1 MPGPV
6 DGPNSPDPTQDGSTE
21 YWDEPDYGF
30 DKNYG
35 KPNETH
41 KQGSGSTGYTNPNAG
56 KYYGSQPGFGGG
68 TGGVSGAGDF
78 GDSGFGDEMAGKAQQ
93 LKQQGYSPQQ
103 IKQILEQE
111 YGMPLSDSDVDYF
124 LYGHKN
130 TNSNLTNKYMGYGSG
145 PQNANAKY
153 NSWGN
158 NYLEQ
163 YFQQQQMYN
172 DAVDGN
178 RQMKKSGKEQMVKM
192 HMILLLIMMGDIT
205 GALRAYTALV
215 DRDLRAFTR
224 GVVKKLGL
232 VRKARSRVIRNFANH
247 KPPRAYAGQNPQS
260 AARAQDQAQKYT
272 QFVQLSTQLMGELQN
287 TERELVDVLQT
298 LKRDL
303 DNLYQAY
310 ASMRDNEFRTAE
322 RVMSIR

>member
-6 DGPNSPDPTQDGSTE
+6 DGSHGPDQTQEGSQE

-35 KPNETH
+35 TTNQNT
-41 KQGSGSTGYTNPNAG
+41 KQGSGATGYTSPYAG
-56 KYYGSQPGFGGG
+56 KYYGTG
-68 TGGVSGAGDF
+68 TGSPASGGVSGSADF
-78 GDSGFGDEMAGKAQQ
+78 GDPGFGDEMAMKAQQ

-111 YGMPLSDSDVDYF
+111 YGVMLNDSDVDYF

-130 TNSNLTNKYMGYGSG
+130 TNGNMTNKYMAYGSG

-172 DAVDGN
+172 DAVQN
-178 RQMKKSGKEQMVKM
+178 NSNMKKSGKEQMVRM
-192 HMILLLIMMGDIT
+192 NMILLLIMMGDIT

-215 DRDLRAFTR
+215 DRDLREFTR

-232 VRKARSRVIRNFANH
+232 VRKARTRVISNFANH
-247 KPPRAYAGQNPQS
+247 KPPRAYAGENPQS
-260 AARAQDQAQKYT
+260 AARAQDQAQRYT

-310 ASMRDNEFRTAE
+310 SSMRDNEFRTAE

>member
-6 DGPNSPDPTQDGSTE
+6 DGPQNPDQAPENSGE
-21 YWDEPDYGF
+21 YWDQPDYGF

-35 KPNETH
+35 SDPT
-41 KQGSGSTGYTNPNAG
+41 KQGKGSTGYSSPYA
-56 KYYGSQPGFGGG
+56 KYYGTQPGQNPMG
-68 TGGVSGAGDF
+68 GGVSGAGDF
-78 GDSGFGDEMAGKAQQ
+78 GDPGFSDAMANKAQQ
-93 LKQQGYSPQQ
+93 LKAQGYSPQQ
-103 IKQILEQE
+103 IQTMLQQE
-111 YGMPLSDSDVDYF
+111 FGVPLSDSDIDYF

-130 TNSNLTNKYMGYGSG
+130 TNPHMTNKYMGYGSG
-145 PQNANAKY
+145 PQQTTAKY
-153 NSWGN
+153 SSWGN

-172 DAVDGN
+172 DAMDQN
-178 RQMKKSGKEQMVKM
+178 RNMKKSGKEQMVKM
-192 HMILLLIMMGDIT
+192 HMILMLIMMGDIT

-215 DRDLRAFTR
+215 DRDLRQFTR

-232 VRKARSRVIRNFANH
+232 VRKARSRVIRNFANN
-247 KPPRAYAGQNPQS
+247 KPPRAYAGENPQS
-260 AARAQDQAQKYT
+260 AARAQDQAQRYT

-303 DNLYQAY
+303 DNLFQAY
-310 ASMRDNEFRTAE
+310 SSMRDNEFRTAE
-322 RVMSIR
+322 RVMTIR